1 MVTQGKKR
9 GEYRPGLSNLAS
21 LLILGLT
28 VFSGLSAWQNHS
40 ESKNPTR
47 NDSVQNSTGKV
58 IDQGELPTNI
68 TMEPLTSFTKTFD
81 HLDFALTDKR
91 GASLNYN
98 GVSVTQLA
106 SLLSQYASTEAEK
119 ARIIYSWI
127 SYHIDY
133 DVPAY
138 LSGQYGD
145 VTPEGVLRSRK
156 GVCSGY
162 ATLYKALANAMGLEA
177 VIISGYAK
185 GASYIIGKA
194 TEINH
199 AWNGVKID
207 QQWYLVDATWG
218 AGVINN
224 NQFQRHFNPFYFATA
239 PDNFIYD
246 HFPEEQKW
254 QLLSQPYS
262 KQQFDNTPEVS
273 PAFFQQGLKFISHNT
288 HTIQAH
294 DTVEVVLGASQDTIA
309 TSRLKQGS
317 QPLDKSSTFVQQQDG
332 KIIVRA
338 TFPAPGSYELEIF
351 AKPRQQQGSYPEAV
365 TYKVIAKGGGKEFPL
380 TYSTFNEKNVQ
391 LQVPLVKYLPK
402 NQSVRF
408 QLKVPHALEVQVI
421 DQSSNGWTPLT
432 ASGNLFTGNVLVGS
446 GKVHVVAQFPG
457 DEKYWTLVEYN

>member
-1 MVTQGKKR
+1 MVTQGKNK
-9 GEYRPGLSNLAS
+9 GQHRPRRRNLAS
-21 LLILGLT
+21 LLILGLM
-28 VFSGLSAWQNHS
+28 VFSGLSACQNHS
-40 ESKNPTR
+40 QLINPTR
-47 NDSVQNSTGKV
+47 NDSVQDSTRKV
-58 IDQGELPTNI
+58 MDRSEPPTNI
-68 TMEPLTSFTKTFD
+68 TRSPLSSSTHTFD

-91 GASLNYN
+91 AASIHYN
-98 GVSVTQLA
+98 GVSVTELA
-106 SLLSQYASTEAEK
+106 SLLSQYASTEAER

-162 ATLYKALANAMGLEA
+162 ATLYQALAHAMGLEA
-177 VIISGYAK
+177 VIIPGYGK

-194 TEINH
+194 SEINH

-218 AGVINN
+218 AGIINN
-224 NQFQRHFNPFYFATA
+224 NQFQRNFNPFYFATA
-239 PDNFIYD
+239 PDKFIYD
-246 HFPEEQKW
+246 HFPEKEKW
-254 QLLSQPYS
+254 QLLSPPYP

-273 PAFFQQGLKFISHNT
+273 PAFFQQGLRFISHNT
-288 HTIQAH
+288 HTIQAN
-294 DTVEVVLGASQDTIA
+294 DSVEVVLGAPQDTIA

-317 QPLDKSSTFVQQQDG
+317 QTLDKSYTFVQQQDG
-332 KIIVRA
+332 KMIIRA

-351 AKPRQQQGSYPEAV
+351 AKPRQEPGSYPEAV
-365 TYKVIAKGGGKEFPL
+365 TYKVIAKGAGKEFPL

-391 LQVPLVKYLPK
+391 LQVPLVKYLPQ

-408 QLKVPHALEVQVI
+408 QLEVPHALSVQVI
-421 DQSSNGWTPLT
+421 EQSSNRWTPLT
-432 ASGNLFTGNVLVGS
+432 ASGNLFTGNVSVGS
-446 GKVHVVAQFPG
+446 GKVYVVAQFPG